1 MSLMVEKLAYVKKLR
16 HLTSE
21 DISRLSGV
29 PLGTLNKILSG
40 QTKNPA
46 IGPMDRITRVLRVP
60 IRYLLD
66 DELPPECCVTANS
79 QDGVVLLSPEELRL
93 LLALRRLEPQRRR
106 TAGIM
111 LALMSAA
118 CVKSIGTVSVK
129 RTFCYTTGAT
139 GAPPVRAILIPEVD
153 AAARE
158 ADFAVLLNDGS
169 MEPVYPSGA
178 VLLCAQRPPTV
189 QEYGVYLYNQE
200 VLLRRLCRRRGV
212 TRLLAPSLA
221 YPDLQVTEEDHL
233 DCLGAIT
240 GQARGCR
247 WEQTP

>member
-1 MSLMVEKLAYVKKLR
+1 MSLMVEKLAYLKKLR
-16 HLTSE
+16 HLTAE

-46 IGPMDRITRVLRVP
+46 VGPMDRITRVLRVP

-66 DELPPECCVTANS
+66 DELPPECWVTAEC

-93 LLALRRLEPQRRR
+93 LLQLRRLEPRRR
-106 TAGIM
+106 RAAGIM

-118 CVKSIGTVSVK
+118 CVKSIGTVAVK
-129 RTFCYTTGAT
+129 RTFCYSTGAAA
-139 GAPPVRAILIPEVD
+139 APPLRAILIPEVD
-153 AAARE
+153 DAARE
-158 ADFAVLLNDGS
+158 ADFAVLLNDAS
-169 MEPVYPSGA
+169 MEPLYPSGA
-178 VLLCAQRPPTV
+178 VLLCAQRAPTA
-189 QEYGVYLYNQE
+189 QEYGVYLLNQE
-200 VLLRRLCRRRGV
+200 VLLRRLSRRRGL

-221 YPDLQVTEEDHL
+221 FPDLQVGEDDHL
-233 DCLGAIT
+233 DCLGTIT

-247 WEQTP
+247 WEQLP

>member
-1 MSLMVEKLAYVKKLR
+1 MSLMVEKLAYMKKLR

-46 IGPMDRITRVLRVP
+46 VGPMDRITRVLRVP

-66 DELPPECCVTANS
+66 DELPPECCITANS

-93 LLALRRLEPQRRR
+93 LLDLRRLEPRRR
-106 TAGIM
+106 RAAGVM

-118 CVKSIGTVSVK
+118 GVKSIGTVSVK
-129 RTFCYTTGAT
+129 RTFCYSTGT
-139 GAPPVRAILIPEVD
+139 CNQSPLRAVLIPEVD
-153 AAARE
+153 TAARE

-169 MEPVYPSGA
+169 MEPIYPSGA
-178 VLLCAQRPPTV
+178 VLLCAQRDPTP
-189 QEYGVYLYNQE
+189 QEYGVYLFNQE
-200 VLLRRLCRRRGV
+200 VLLRRLCRRRGI
-212 TRLLAPSLA
+212 TRLLAASLA
-221 YPDLQVTEEDHL
+221 YPDLQAGPEDTL
-233 DCLGAIT
+233 ECLGAII
-240 GQARGCR
+240 GQSRGCR
-247 WEQTP
+247 WEQMP